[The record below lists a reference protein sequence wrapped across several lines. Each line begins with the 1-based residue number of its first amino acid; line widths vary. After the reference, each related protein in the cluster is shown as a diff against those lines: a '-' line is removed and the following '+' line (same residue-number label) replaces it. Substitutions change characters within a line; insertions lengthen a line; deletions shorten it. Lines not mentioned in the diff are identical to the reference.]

1 MSILKNINQKYHH
14 NFENKSKF
22 GLSKILH
29 CLMSINSLQYN
40 NIQILLFCLCNGN
53 TNLFSICFFTF
64 SMLFSTQF
72 YIFIIII
79 TFIMII

>member
-1 MSILKNINQKYHH
+1 MSILKNINQKYYH

-40 NIQILLFCLCNGN
+40 NTQIFLFCLCNGN
-53 TNLFSICFFTF
+53 ISFQYVFKNFLCHAI
-64 SMLFSTQF
+64 L
-72 YIFIIII
+72 YIYYYYYLSYVYLI
-79 TFIMII
+79 